1 MLFNLMKKPLLI
13 LLLLISQIAFAD
25 EVNKMATIDG
35 ESQEALYMDNGLP
48 KHYELLDGKTPVY
61 IEFTDVIQG
70 RYIVDVEWYP
80 DWGLVPMFNGPA
92 TINFKVIDTDIKF
105 TIKTDFFN
113 IGSRMFSFPK
123 YRMDAQT
130 IANKD
135 IITMKFRDIA
145 NAPFAFGDMNF
156 DGINE
161 LVIAH
166 RRQGQR
172 HYDAYDVYLIQEI
185 EGSSYFNIL
194 DLTDVLPYSEIDET
208 TEFDWENKT
217 IELYYSGGA
226 CSSSYETYKRVF
238 SDYPLRDYKFEL
250 IKKIDYETWDD
261 DGNDIPCSKYVYD
274 VVDGK
279 DILIESE
286 SGPID

>member
-1 MLFNLMKKPLLI
+1 MKKPLLI
-13 LLLLISQIAFAD
+13 ILLLISQIAFAD

-48 KHYELLDGKTPVY
+48 KHYELLDGKTPIY

-70 RYIVDVEWYP
+70 RYIVDVEWFP
-80 DWGLVPMFNGPA
+80 NWGLVPMFNGPA
-92 TINFKVIDTDIKF
+92 NINFKLVDSDIKF

-123 YRMDAQT
+123 YRMDAKT
-130 IANKD
+130 IAKKEVIKMN
-135 IITMKFRDIA
+135 FRNIA
-145 NAPFAFGDMNF
+145 NPPFSFGDMNF
-156 DGINE
+156 DGIKE
-161 LVIAH
+161 LVIAN

-172 HYDAYDVYLIQEI
+172 HLDAYEVFLIQEI

-194 DLTDVLPYSEIDET
+194 DLTDELPYSNIDAT

-226 CSSSYETYKRVF
+226 CGSSYETYKRVI
-238 SDYPLRDYKFEL
+238 SDYPLRDYKFEI
-250 IKKIDYETWDD
+250 IKRIELTSWDD
-261 DGNDIPCSKYVYD
+261 DGNDIPCSEYIYD
-274 VVDGK
+274 IVNGIE
-279 DILIESE
+279 ILDEAN
-286 SGPID
+286 SGPVK

>member
-1 MLFNLMKKPLLI
+1 MKKT
-13 LLLLISQIAFAD
+13 LLLLFSLFFVNSPAVLAD

-48 KHYELLDGKTPVY
+48 KHYELMDGKTPVY

-92 TINFKVIDTDIKF
+92 TINFKLVDSDIKF

-113 IGSRMFSFPK
+113 IGNRMFSFPK
-123 YRMDAQT
+123 YRMDAET

-135 IITMKFRDIA
+135 IIKMKFSDIA
-145 NAPFAFGDMNF
+145 NPPFSFGDMNF
-156 DGINE
+156 DGIKE

-172 HYDAYDVYLIQEI
+172 HYDAYDVYLIQEL
-185 EGSSYFNIL
+185 EDSSYFNIL

-208 TEFDWENKT
+208 TEFDWDKKT

-226 CSSSYETYKRVF
+226 CQSSYETYQRVF

-250 IKKIDYETWDD
+250 IKKIDYAIWDD

-279 DILIESE
+279 DRLIANE
-286 SGPID
+286 SGPVN

>member
-1 MLFNLMKKPLLI
+1 MKKPLLI
-13 LLLLISQIAFAD
+13 LLLLISQLVFAEND
-25 EVNKMATIDG
+25 SAE
-35 ESQEALYMDNGLP
+35 YMDNGLP
-48 KHYELLDGKTPVY
+48 IHYQLLDGKMPIH

-70 RYIVDVEWYP
+70 RYIVDVEWFP

-92 TINFKVIDTDIKF
+92 TINFKLIDRGVKF

-113 IGSRMFSFPK
+113 IGNRMFSFPK
-123 YRMDAQT
+123 YRMDAET

-135 IITMKFRDIA
+135 IIKMKFSDIA
-145 NAPFAFGDMNF
+145 NPPFSFGDMNF
-156 DGINE
+156 DGIKE

-172 HYDAYDVYLIQEI
+172 HYDAYDVYLIQEL
-185 EGSSYFNIL
+185 EDSSYFNIL

-208 TEFDWENKT
+208 TEFDWDKKT

-226 CSSSYETYKRVF
+226 CQSSYETYQRVF

-250 IKKIDYETWDD
+250 IKKIDYAIWDD

-279 DILIESE
+279 DRLIANES
-286 SGPID
+286 SPVN

>member
-1 MLFNLMKKPLLI
+1 MKKPLLI
-13 LLLLISQIAFAD
+13 LLLLLSQIVFAD

-35 ESQEALYMDNGLP
+35 GSQEALYMDNGLP
-48 KHYELLDGKTPVY
+48 KYYELLNGKTPIY

-70 RYIVDVEWYP
+70 RYMVDVEWFP
-80 DWGLVPMFNGPA
+80 NWGLVPMFNGPA
-92 TINFKVIDTDIKF
+92 NINFKLVDRDVKF

-123 YRMDAQT
+123 YRMDSET
-130 IANKD
+130 ITNKGVIKMNFRNIANP
-135 IITMKFRDIA
+135 
-145 NAPFAFGDMNF
+145 PFSFGDMNF
-156 DGINE
+156 DGIKE
-161 LVIAH
+161 LVIAN

-172 HYDAYDVYLIQEI
+172 HHDAYEVYLIQEI

-194 DLTDVLPYSEIDET
+194 NLTGVLPYSEIDAT
-208 TEFDWENKT
+208 TKFDWENKT

-250 IKKIDYETWDD
+250 VKKIDYETWDD
-261 DGNDIPCSKYVYD
+261 DGNDIPCSQFVYD

-279 DILIESE
+279 DILVEAE
-286 SGPID
+286 SGPVD